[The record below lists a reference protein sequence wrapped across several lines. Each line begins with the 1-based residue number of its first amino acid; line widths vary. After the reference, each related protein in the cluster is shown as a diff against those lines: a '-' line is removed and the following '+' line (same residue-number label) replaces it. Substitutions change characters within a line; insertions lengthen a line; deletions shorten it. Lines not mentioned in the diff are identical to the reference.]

1 MASEEVAHLV
11 VSVDNRLI
19 PVQAPDQ
26 KWFKQGGIEWMAT
39 GENSDY
45 LANRVVAITQDEM
58 RAFHAA
64 VKDLYKM
71 QMEAAK
77 HVAQNNLWDQVG
89 IPKEA
94 IPLIEYSLREE
105 EHLHLIGRYDFA
117 GGMEGLPIK
126 LLEFNADTFSLL
138 PETVQVQPQM
148 TTNLQPAPTPA
159 SYNTFPHL
167 VDVFRSLLRQN
178 PDFEPTILFSGMGY
192 EEDTLNLNILLN
204 AAQHAGFKV
213 AQQVNLEKVVFSED
227 EGIFVELGRDKFQ
240 RFDFFFKMV
249 PWDFICFEEPD
260 LLDLLDNIIRG
271 KHAIV
276 INPALTMLL
285 QSKGLLPIMAKL
297 FPTHPNIL
305 SASFEESD
313 YEDKKAYVAKP
324 VFGRMGENISL
335 WDKDGEM
342 IMENDGDYGDYP
354 YIYQEMAELNMDSR
368 GYLYQPSVYW
378 IQQPSGICFRRQ
390 EGAAIDDDA
399 EFISHLVEP

>member
-1 MASEEVAHLV
+1 M

-58 RAFHAA
+58 QAFHAT

-77 HVAQNNLWDQVG
+77 HVAQNNLWEQVG

-148 TTNLQPAPTPA
+148 TANLQPAPTPA

-167 VDVFRSLLRQN
+167 VDAFRNLLRQN

-271 KHAIV
+271 KHALV
-276 INPALTMLL
+276 INPAFTMLL

-297 FPTHPNIL
+297 FPTHPSIL

-342 IMENDGDYGDYP
+342 IMENDGDYGDFP